1 MPGSTSC
8 RRAHHCVPSTTN
20 HPLLSLERLRMHT
33 ATLFAPGLY
42 SSGQPSVDDLAA
54 LAAIGVRSIINLR
67 GADEDSGYDEAHEA
81 ARLGMRYMTLP
92 IVGPDAVTAE
102 NAARLAH
109 AIQHARTDGD
119 VLVHCASGNRVGALI
134 ALERGR
140 HGDSPAQAIALGRAA
155 GLTTLEPCVVQ
166 LLNP

>member
-1 MPGSTSC
+1 MV
-8 RRAHHCVPSTTN
+8 RYQ
-20 HPLLSLERLRMHT
+20 
-33 ATLFAPGLY
+33 APRW
-42 SSGQPSVDDLAA
+42 DL
-54 LAAIGVRSIINLR
+54 
-67 GADEDSGYDEAHEA
+67 
-81 ARLGMRYMTLP
+81 RYMTLP

-134 ALERGR
+134 ALERGLVHR
-140 HGDSPAQAIALGRAA
+140 DTPAQAIALGRAA

>member
-1 MPGSTSC
+1 MRTD
-8 RRAHHCVPSTTN
+8 RANPVT
-20 HPLLSLERLRMHT
+20 PLQYALGALSGTAVDLRYT
-33 ATLFAPGLY
+33 
-42 SSGQPSVDDLAA
+42 
-54 LAAIGVRSIINLR
+54 
-67 GADEDSGYDEAHEA
+67 
-81 ARLGMRYMTLP
+81 TLP

-109 AIQHARTDGD
+109 AIQQARTHGD

-155 GLTTLEPCVVQ
+155 GLTTLEPFVVQ

>member
-1 MPGSTSC
+1 
-8 RRAHHCVPSTTN
+8 
-20 HPLLSLERLRMHT
+20 MHT

-67 GADEDSGYDEAHEA
+67 GADGDSGYDEAHEA